1 MAGAA
6 RYETVVTEV
15 GEHVSEFLTEGVLVL
30 FGEDAPEELREYS
43 VIHRPAHADGDV
55 EVGDEVTV
63 AGNRMM
69 VLAVGDVANDNLRN
83 LGHLVLK
90 RNGATEPALPG
101 DVCCDTGPIPQPE
114 PGQVIR
120 VLPGPAGGGDPR

>member
-1 MAGAA
+1 MGGTI

-15 GEHVSEFLTEGVLVL
+15 GEHVGEFLAEGVLVL

-43 VIHRPAHADGDV
+43 VIHRPADADGGV
-55 EVGDEVTV
+55 EVGDQVVV
-63 AGNRMM
+63 AGDGMT

-114 PGQVIR
+114 PGHVIR
-120 VLPGPAGGGDPR
+120 VVSL